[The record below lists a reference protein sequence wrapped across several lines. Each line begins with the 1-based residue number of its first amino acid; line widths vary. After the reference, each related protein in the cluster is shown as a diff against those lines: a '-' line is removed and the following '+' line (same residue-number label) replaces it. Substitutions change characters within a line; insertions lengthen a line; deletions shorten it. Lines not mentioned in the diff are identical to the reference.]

1 MDSKVVSALK
11 KLGVIFSSLN
21 VTVKVGA
28 YCAST
33 DGNEIRIP
41 IPDAKTDF
49 QMLTS
54 LLMHE
59 ASHCRYT
66 DFKADFQSNKL
77 VHSFVNAIE
86 DARIE
91 ALIGQVYAG
100 SSFMFKD
107 LYLKMLPKIVS
118 RMIGQN
124 TIQVFGLWLNCRA
137 FVFFGK
143 PYVEEYEKKIGEYL
157 RTVFPSQMLDQVS
170 GLMDRRLPGLKS
182 TSDVVDL
189 SKEIFDIF
197 VPCLKAMMK
206 SQGDPQE
213 GDGEGNGENA
223 SDSDELFD
231 GDSSGNA
238 EGSKSNGANGS
249 KPGSETEDKTSEDGD
264 GNGSG
269 EGETVPEN
277 GAGADAKEDAESD
290 SSDKADSSAGSQ
302 KASGG
307 TSGVATPLTDGE
319 RSALLEELEGNGQEI
334 PEENLMEAKEL
345 LNKMRD
351 RKEPVAGLVQITHSS
366 REQVSR
372 KPLQDGT
379 RGAERIM
386 KAQDC
391 ARRIRNALMG
401 LIEAKARSYS
411 YYSDSG
417 LKIDKRRIS
426 RLAVW
431 DTKVFRKKDEVK
443 GEDCAIMLLADTSG
457 SMERD
462 WVEEEYAACLG
473 IALALRNERNVDVGF
488 TTFSSCAEQ
497 ILPLGAKS
505 LLAYQTEIGA
515 SFHRNSTRTDLAL
528 IAALQELSFSNRKRK
543 IVLVMTDGQSD
554 NTLDTRQA
562 IEALNR
568 NHCEVY
574 ALGIGCRVWEADLY
588 QGCFSIPDISALAQT
603 LTDFA
608 KISIRL
614 GRKAVQILLY

>member
-307 TSGVATPLTDGE
+307 TSGAATPLTDGE

-379 RGAERIM
+379 RGAELIM

-614 GRKAVQILLY
+614 GRKAV

>member
-41 IPDAKTDF
+41 FPDAKTDF

-206 SQGDPQE
+206 SRGDPQE

-307 TSGVATPLTDGE
+307 TSGAATPLTDGE

-614 GRKAVQILLY
+614 GRKAV

>member
-41 IPDAKTDF
+41 FPDAKTDF
-49 QMLTS
+49 QMLTA

-100 SSFMFKD
+100 SSFMFRD

-124 TIQVFGLWLNCRA
+124 PIQVFGLWLNCRA

-143 PYVEEYEKKIGEYL
+143 PYVEEYEEKIGEYL
-157 RTVFPSQMLDQVS
+157 KTVFPSQMLDQVS

-182 TSDVVDL
+182 TSDVVVL

-206 SQGDPQE
+206 SRGDPQE
-213 GDGEGNGENA
+213 GDGEGNGEGA
-223 SDSDELFD
+223 SDLDEPLD

-238 EGSKSNGANGS
+238 EGSKPDGANGS

-277 GAGADAKEDAESD
+277 GAAADAKEGAESD

-307 TSGVATPLTDGE
+307 TSGAATSLTDGE
-319 RSALLEELEGNGQEI
+319 RSALLEELEENGQEI

-345 LNKMRD
+345 LNKMKD

-366 REQVSR
+366 REQISR
-372 KPLQDGT
+372 KPLQNGT

-417 LKIDKRRIS
+417 LKIDKRRLS

-528 IAALQELSFSNRKRK
+528 IAALQELSFSRRKRK

-574 ALGIGCRVWEADLY
+574 ALGIGCRVLEADLY
-588 QGCFSIPDISALAQT
+588 QGCFSIPDISALAQS
-603 LTDFA
+603 LSDFS
-608 KISIRL
+608 KIPLRL
-614 GRKAVQILLY
+614 GRQAA

>member
-100 SSFMFKD
+100 SSFMFRD

-124 TIQVFGLWLNCRA
+124 PIQVFGLWLNCRA

-143 PYVEEYEKKIGEYL
+143 PYVEEYEEKIGEYL
-157 RTVFPSQMLDQVS
+157 KTVFPSQMLDQVS

-182 TSDVVDL
+182 TSDVVVL

-206 SQGDPQE
+206 SRGDPQE
-213 GDGEGNGENA
+213 GDGEGNGEGA
-223 SDSDELFD
+223 SDSDEPLD

-238 EGSKSNGANGS
+238 EGSKPDGANGS

-277 GAGADAKEDAESD
+277 GAAADAKEGAESD

-307 TSGVATPLTDGE
+307 TSGAATSLTDGE
-319 RSALLEELEGNGQEI
+319 RSALLEELEENGQEI

-345 LNKMRD
+345 LNKMKD

-366 REQVSR
+366 REQISR
-372 KPLQDGT
+372 KPLQNGT

-417 LKIDKRRIS
+417 LKIDKRRLS

-528 IAALQELSFSNRKRK
+528 IAALQELSFSRRKRK

-574 ALGIGCRVWEADLY
+574 ALGIGCRVLEADLY
-588 QGCFSIPDISALAQT
+588 QGCFSIPDISALAQS
-603 LTDFA
+603 LSDFS
-608 KISIRL
+608 KIPLRL
-614 GRKAVQILLY
+614 GRQAA

>member
-249 KPGSETEDKTSEDGD
+249 KPGSETED
-264 GNGSG
+264 
-269 EGETVPEN
+269 

-307 TSGVATPLTDGE
+307 TSGAATPLTDGE

-457 SMERD
+457 SMERV

-614 GRKAVQILLY
+614 GRKAV

>member
-54 LLMHE
+54 LLMYE

-307 TSGVATPLTDGE
+307 TSGAATPLTDGE

-614 GRKAVQILLY
+614 GRKAV

>member
-33 DGNEIRIP
+33 NGNEIRIP
-41 IPDAKTDF
+41 FPDAKTDF
-49 QMLTS
+49 QMLTA

-100 SSFMFKD
+100 SSFMFRD

-118 RMIGQN
+118 RMVGQN
-124 TIQVFGLWLNCRA
+124 PIQVFGLWLNCRA

-143 PYVEEYEKKIGEYL
+143 PYVEEYEEKIGEYL
-157 RTVFPSQMLDQVS
+157 KTVFPSQMLDQVS
-170 GLMDRRLPGLKS
+170 GLMDWRLPGLKS

-206 SQGDPQE
+206 SQGDAQE
-213 GDGEGNGENA
+213 GDGEGNGEGA

-231 GDSSGNA
+231 GNSSGNT
-238 EGSKSNGANGS
+238 EDSKSDGANGS
-249 KPGSETEDKTSEDGD
+249 KTGSETEDKTSEDGDGD

-277 GAGADAKEDAESD
+277 GSGADAKEDAESD

-302 KASGG
+302 KATGG
-307 TSGVATPLTDGE
+307 TSGAATSLTDGE
-319 RSALLEELEGNGQEI
+319 RSTLLEELEENGQEI
-334 PEENLMEAKEL
+334 PEENLIEAKEL

-351 RKEPVAGLVQITHSS
+351 RKEPVAGLVKITHSS
-366 REQVSR
+366 RDQVSR
-372 KPLQDGT
+372 KPLQGGT

-386 KAQDC
+386 RAQDC
-391 ARRIRNALMG
+391 AGRIQNALMG

-417 LKIDKRRIS
+417 LKIDKRRLS

-488 TTFSSCAEQ
+488 TTFSSYAEQ

-505 LLAYQTEIGA
+505 LVAYQTEIGA

-528 IAALQELSFSNRKRK
+528 IAALQELSFSRRKRK
-543 IVLVMTDGQSD
+543 IVMVMTDGESD

-574 ALGIGCRVWEADLY
+574 ALGIGCRVLEADLY

-603 LTDFA
+603 LSNFA
-608 KISIRL
+608 KISLRL
-614 GRKAVQILLY
+614 GRQAA

>member
-1 MDSKVVSALK
+1 M
-11 KLGVIFSSLN
+11 
-21 VTVKVGA
+21 
-28 YCAST
+28 
-33 DGNEIRIP
+33 
-41 IPDAKTDF
+41 
-49 QMLTS
+49 
-54 LLMHE
+54 
-59 ASHCRYT
+59 
-66 DFKADFQSNKL
+66 
-77 VHSFVNAIE
+77 
-86 DARIE
+86 
-91 ALIGQVYAG
+91 
-100 SSFMFKD
+100 
-107 LYLKMLPKIVS
+107 
-118 RMIGQN
+118 
-124 TIQVFGLWLNCRA
+124 
-137 FVFFGK
+137 
-143 PYVEEYEKKIGEYL
+143 
-157 RTVFPSQMLDQVS
+157 
-170 GLMDRRLPGLKS
+170 
-182 TSDVVDL
+182 
-189 SKEIFDIF
+189 
-197 VPCLKAMMK
+197 
-206 SQGDPQE
+206 
-213 GDGEGNGENA
+213 
-223 SDSDELFD
+223 
-231 GDSSGNA
+231 
-238 EGSKSNGANGS
+238 
-249 KPGSETEDKTSEDGD
+249 
-264 GNGSG
+264 
-269 EGETVPEN
+269 
-277 GAGADAKEDAESD
+277 
-290 SSDKADSSAGSQ
+290 
-302 KASGG
+302 
-307 TSGVATPLTDGE
+307 TDGE

-614 GRKAVQILLY
+614 GRKAV

>member
-182 TSDVVDL
+182 TSDVVVL

-206 SQGDPQE
+206 SRGDPQE
-213 GDGEGNGENA
+213 GDGEGNGEGA
-223 SDSDELFD
+223 SDSDEPLD

-238 EGSKSNGANGS
+238 EGSKPDGANGS

-307 TSGVATPLTDGE
+307 TSGAATSLTDGE
-319 RSALLEELEGNGQEI
+319 RSALLEELEENGQEI

-614 GRKAVQILLY
+614 GRKAV

>member
-124 TIQVFGLWLNCRA
+124 TIQVFVLWLNCRA

-307 TSGVATPLTDGE
+307 TSGAATPLTDGE

-457 SMERD
+457 SMERV

-614 GRKAVQILLY
+614 GRKAV

>member
-41 IPDAKTDF
+41 FPDAKTDF
-49 QMLTS
+49 QMLTA

-100 SSFMFKD
+100 SSFMFRD

-124 TIQVFGLWLNCRA
+124 PIQVFGLWLNCRA

-143 PYVEEYEKKIGEYL
+143 PYVEEYEEKIGEYL
-157 RTVFPSQMLDQVS
+157 RMVFPSQMLDQVS

-197 VPCLKAMMK
+197 VPCLKAMMD

-213 GDGEGNGENA
+213 GDGEGNGESA

-231 GDSSGNA
+231 GNSSGNA
-238 EGSKSNGANGS
+238 ESSKSDGANGS
-249 KPGSETEDKTSEDGD
+249 KTGSETEDKTSEDGG

-269 EGETVPEN
+269 EGETVPAN

-307 TSGVATPLTDGE
+307 TSGAATPLTDGE
-319 RSALLEELEGNGQEI
+319 RSALLEELEDNGQEI
-334 PEENLMEAKEL
+334 PEENLIEAKEL
-345 LNKMRD
+345 LNEMRD
-351 RKEPVAGLVQITHSS
+351 RDEPVAGLVQISHLS

-372 KPLQDGT
+372 KPLREGT

-401 LIEAKARSYS
+401 LIEAKARNYS

-417 LKIDKRRIS
+417 LKIDKRRLS

-431 DTKVFRKKDEVK
+431 DTKVFRKKEEVK

-488 TTFSSCAEQ
+488 TTFSSYAEQ

-505 LLAYQTEIGA
+505 LLAYQTKIGA

-528 IAALQELSFSNRKRK
+528 IAALQELSFSRRKRK

-568 NHCEVY
+568 NHCELY

-614 GRKAVQILLY
+614 GRKAV

>member
-269 EGETVPEN
+269 SGEGETVPEN

-307 TSGVATPLTDGE
+307 TSGAATPLTDGE

-614 GRKAVQILLY
+614 GRKAV

>member
-91 ALIGQVYAG
+91 ALIGQVYAD

-206 SQGDPQE
+206 SRGDPQE

-307 TSGVATPLTDGE
+307 TSGAATPLTDGE

-457 SMERD
+457 SMERV

-614 GRKAVQILLY
+614 GRKAV

>member
-41 IPDAKTDF
+41 FPDAKTDF
-49 QMLTS
+49 QMLTA

-100 SSFMFKD
+100 SSFMFRD

-124 TIQVFGLWLNCRA
+124 PIQVFGLWLNCRA

-143 PYVEEYEKKIGEYL
+143 PYVEEYEEKIGEYL
-157 RTVFPSQMLDQVS
+157 KTVFPSQMLDQVS

-182 TSDVVDL
+182 TSDVVVL

-206 SQGDPQE
+206 SRGDPQE
-213 GDGEGNGENA
+213 GDGEGNGEGA
-223 SDSDELFD
+223 SDSDEPLD

-238 EGSKSNGANGS
+238 EGSKPDGANGS

-277 GAGADAKEDAESD
+277 GAAADAKEGAESD

-307 TSGVATPLTDGE
+307 TSGAATSLTDGE
-319 RSALLEELEGNGQEI
+319 RSALLEELEENGQEI

-345 LNKMRD
+345 LNKMKD

-366 REQVSR
+366 REQISR
-372 KPLQDGT
+372 KPLQNGT

-417 LKIDKRRIS
+417 LKIDKRRLS

-528 IAALQELSFSNRKRK
+528 IAALQELSFSRRKRK

-614 GRKAVQILLY
+614 GRKAV

>member
-41 IPDAKTDF
+41 FPDAKTDF
-49 QMLTS
+49 QMLTA

-100 SSFMFKD
+100 SSFMFRD

-124 TIQVFGLWLNCRA
+124 PIQVFGLWLNCRA

-143 PYVEEYEKKIGEYL
+143 PYVEEYEEKIGEYL
-157 RTVFPSQMLDQVS
+157 KTVFPSQMLDQVS

-182 TSDVVDL
+182 TSDVVVL

-206 SQGDPQE
+206 SRGDPQE
-213 GDGEGNGENA
+213 GDGEGNGEGA
-223 SDSDELFD
+223 SDSDEPLD

-238 EGSKSNGANGS
+238 EGSKPDGANGS

-277 GAGADAKEDAESD
+277 GAAADAKEGAESD
-290 SSDKADSSAGSQ
+290 SSDKADSSASSQ

-307 TSGVATPLTDGE
+307 TSGAATSLTDGE
-319 RSALLEELEGNGQEI
+319 RSALLEELEENGQEI

-345 LNKMRD
+345 LNKMKD

-366 REQVSR
+366 REQISR
-372 KPLQDGT
+372 KPLQNGT

-417 LKIDKRRIS
+417 LKIDKRRLS

-528 IAALQELSFSNRKRK
+528 IAALQELSFSRRKRK

-574 ALGIGCRVWEADLY
+574 ALGIGCRVLEADLY
-588 QGCFSIPDISALAQT
+588 QGCFSIPDISALAQS
-603 LTDFA
+603 LSDFS
-608 KISIRL
+608 KIPLRL
-614 GRKAVQILLY
+614 GRQAA

>member
-33 DGNEIRIP
+33 DGNEIRIS

-206 SQGDPQE
+206 SRGDPQE

-307 TSGVATPLTDGE
+307 TSGAATPLTDGE

-614 GRKAVQILLY
+614 GRKAV

>member
-41 IPDAKTDF
+41 FPDAKTDF
-49 QMLTS
+49 QMLTA

-206 SQGDPQE
+206 SRGDPQE

-290 SSDKADSSAGSQ
+290 SSDKSDSSAGSQ

-307 TSGVATPLTDGE
+307 TSGAATPLTDGE

-614 GRKAVQILLY
+614 GRKAV

>member
-41 IPDAKTDF
+41 FPDAKTDF
-49 QMLTS
+49 QMLTA

-66 DFKADFQSNKL
+66 DFKADFQGNKL

-100 SSFMFKD
+100 SSFMFRD
-107 LYLKMLPKIVS
+107 LFLKMLPKIVS
-118 RMIGQN
+118 HMIGQN
-124 TIQVFGLWLNCRA
+124 PIQVFGLWLNCRA

-143 PYVEEYEKKIGEYL
+143 PYVEEYEEKIGAYL

-197 VPCLKAMMK
+197 VPCLMAMMK

-213 GDGEGNGENA
+213 GDGEGNGESA

-231 GDSSGNA
+231 GNSSGNP
-238 EGSKSNGANGS
+238 EGSKSDGANGS
-249 KPGSETEDKTSEDGD
+249 KTGSETEEKTSEDGD

-269 EGETVPEN
+269 EGETVPAN

-307 TSGVATPLTDGE
+307 TSGAATLLTDGE
-319 RSALLEELEGNGQEI
+319 RSALLEELEENGQEI
-334 PEENLMEAKEL
+334 PEENLIDAKEL

-366 REQVSR
+366 KDQVSR
-372 KPLQDGT
+372 KPLQGGT

-391 ARRIRNALMG
+391 AGRIQNALMG

-417 LKIDKRRIS
+417 LKIDKRRLS

-488 TTFSSCAEQ
+488 TTFSSYAEQ

-505 LLAYQTEIGA
+505 LVAYQTEIGA

-528 IAALQELSFSNRKRK
+528 IAALQELSFSRRKRK

-603 LTDFA
+603 LSNFA
-608 KISIRL
+608 KISLRL
-614 GRKAVQILLY
+614 GRQAA

>member
-1 MDSKVVSALK
+1 M
-11 KLGVIFSSLN
+11 
-21 VTVKVGA
+21 
-28 YCAST
+28 
-33 DGNEIRIP
+33 
-41 IPDAKTDF
+41 
-49 QMLTS
+49 
-54 LLMHE
+54 
-59 ASHCRYT
+59 
-66 DFKADFQSNKL
+66 
-77 VHSFVNAIE
+77 
-86 DARIE
+86 
-91 ALIGQVYAG
+91 
-100 SSFMFKD
+100 
-107 LYLKMLPKIVS
+107 
-118 RMIGQN
+118 
-124 TIQVFGLWLNCRA
+124 
-137 FVFFGK
+137 
-143 PYVEEYEKKIGEYL
+143 
-157 RTVFPSQMLDQVS
+157 
-170 GLMDRRLPGLKS
+170 
-182 TSDVVDL
+182 
-189 SKEIFDIF
+189 
-197 VPCLKAMMK
+197 
-206 SQGDPQE
+206 
-213 GDGEGNGENA
+213 
-223 SDSDELFD
+223 
-231 GDSSGNA
+231 
-238 EGSKSNGANGS
+238 
-249 KPGSETEDKTSEDGD
+249 
-264 GNGSG
+264 
-269 EGETVPEN
+269 
-277 GAGADAKEDAESD
+277 
-290 SSDKADSSAGSQ
+290 
-302 KASGG
+302 
-307 TSGVATPLTDGE
+307 TDGE
-319 RSALLEELEGNGQEI
+319 RSALLEELEENGQEI

-345 LNKMRD
+345 LNKMKD

-366 REQVSR
+366 REQISR
-372 KPLQDGT
+372 KPLQNGT

-417 LKIDKRRIS
+417 LKIDKRRLS

-528 IAALQELSFSNRKRK
+528 IAALQELSFSRRKRK

-574 ALGIGCRVWEADLY
+574 ALGIGCRVLEADLY
-588 QGCFSIPDISALAQT
+588 QGCFSIPDISALAQS
-603 LTDFA
+603 LSDFS
-608 KISIRL
+608 KIPLRL
-614 GRKAVQILLY
+614 GRQAA

>member
-143 PYVEEYEKKIGEYL
+143 PYVEESEKKIGEYL

-206 SQGDPQE
+206 SRGDPQE

-307 TSGVATPLTDGE
+307 TSGAATPLTDGE

-614 GRKAVQILLY
+614 GRKAV

>member
-41 IPDAKTDF
+41 FPDAKTDF
-49 QMLTS
+49 QMLTA

-100 SSFMFKD
+100 SSFMFRD

-118 RMIGQN
+118 RLIGQN
-124 TIQVFGLWLNCRA
+124 PIQVFGLWLNCRA

-143 PYVEEYEKKIGEYL
+143 PYVEEYEEKIGEYL

-170 GLMDRRLPGLKS
+170 GLMDLRLPGLKS

-213 GDGEGNGENA
+213 GDGEENGENA

-231 GDSSGNA
+231 GNSSGNA
-238 EGSKSNGANGS
+238 EGSKSDGANGS
-249 KPGSETEDKTSEDGD
+249 KPGSETEDKTSEGGD

-269 EGETVPEN
+269 EGATVPEN
-277 GAGADAKEDAESD
+277 GTGADAKEDADSD

-307 TSGVATPLTDGE
+307 TSGAATSLTDGE
-319 RSALLEELEGNGQEI
+319 RSTLLEELEENGQEI
-334 PEENLMEAKEL
+334 PEENLIEAKEL
-345 LNKMRD
+345 LNEMRD
-351 RKEPVAGLVQITHSS
+351 SDEPVAGLVQISHSS
-366 REQVSR
+366 REQTGR

-386 KAQDC
+386 KAQQC

-417 LKIDKRRIS
+417 LKIDKRRLS

-443 GEDCAIMLLADTSG
+443 GEDCAIMLLADTSN

-488 TTFSSCAEQ
+488 TTFSSYAEQ

-515 SFHRNSTRTDLAL
+515 SFHQYSTRTDLAL
-528 IAALQELSFSNRKRK
+528 IAALQELSFSRRKRK

-574 ALGIGCRVWEADLY
+574 ALGIGCRVLEADLY
-588 QGCFSIPDISALAQT
+588 QGCFSIPDISALAQS
-603 LTDFA
+603 LSDFS
-608 KISIRL
+608 KISLRL
-614 GRKAVQILLY
+614 GRQAA

>member
-307 TSGVATPLTDGE
+307 TSGAATPLTDGE

-443 GEDCAIMLLADTSG
+443 GEDCAIKLLADTSG
-457 SMERD
+457 SMERV

-614 GRKAVQILLY
+614 GRKAV

>member
-91 ALIGQVYAG
+91 ALLGQVYAG

-307 TSGVATPLTDGE
+307 TSGAATPLTDGE

-457 SMERD
+457 SMERV

-614 GRKAVQILLY
+614 GRKAV

>member
-33 DGNEIRIP
+33 DGNEIMIP
-41 IPDAKTDF
+41 FPDAKTDF
-49 QMLTS
+49 QMLTA

-206 SQGDPQE
+206 SRGDPQE

-307 TSGVATPLTDGE
+307 TSGAATPLTDGE

-614 GRKAVQILLY
+614 GRKAV

>member
-1 MDSKVVSALK
+1 
-11 KLGVIFSSLN
+11 
-21 VTVKVGA
+21 
-28 YCAST
+28 
-33 DGNEIRIP
+33 
-41 IPDAKTDF
+41 
-49 QMLTS
+49 MLTS

-614 GRKAVQILLY
+614 GRKAV

>member
-307 TSGVATPLTDGE
+307 TSGAATPLTDGE

-351 RKEPVAGLVQITHSS
+351 RKEPVTGLVQITHSS

-457 SMERD
+457 SMERV

-614 GRKAVQILLY
+614 GRKAV

>member
-41 IPDAKTDF
+41 FPDAKTDF
-49 QMLTS
+49 QMLTA

-124 TIQVFGLWLNCRA
+124 PIQVFGLWLNCRA

-143 PYVEEYEKKIGEYL
+143 PYVEEYEEKIGEYL
-157 RTVFPSQMLDQVS
+157 KTVFPSQMLDQVS

-206 SQGDPQE
+206 SRGDPQE
-213 GDGEGNGENA
+213 GDGEGNGEGA
-223 SDSDELFD
+223 SDSDEPLD

-238 EGSKSNGANGS
+238 EGSKPDGANGS

-307 TSGVATPLTDGE
+307 TSGAATPLTDGE

-345 LNKMRD
+345 LNKMKD

-366 REQVSR
+366 REQISR
-372 KPLQDGT
+372 KPLQNGT

-462 WVEEEYAACLG
+462 WVEAEYAACLG

-614 GRKAVQILLY
+614 GRKAV